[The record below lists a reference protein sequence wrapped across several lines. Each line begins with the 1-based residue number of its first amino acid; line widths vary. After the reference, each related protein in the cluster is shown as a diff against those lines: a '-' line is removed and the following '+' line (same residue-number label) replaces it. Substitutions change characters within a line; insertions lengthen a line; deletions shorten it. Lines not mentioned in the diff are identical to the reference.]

1 MPSHLDTN
9 GREELG
15 WDEEGTP
22 VCCIGVIPFLEEL
35 SLPDTSAA
43 TRASQMVANATINW
57 SGEMKQGS
65 VCMCAHARA
74 CACVC
79 AACLSEKVC
88 AVRA

>member
-9 GREELG
+9 GREELRWG
-15 WDEEGTP
+15 KEGTP

-43 TRASQMVANATINW
+43 TRASQMVANTTINW

-65 VCMCAHARA
+65 VGMCVCM

-79 AACLSEKVC
+79 VCCLSQ
-88 AVRA
+88 